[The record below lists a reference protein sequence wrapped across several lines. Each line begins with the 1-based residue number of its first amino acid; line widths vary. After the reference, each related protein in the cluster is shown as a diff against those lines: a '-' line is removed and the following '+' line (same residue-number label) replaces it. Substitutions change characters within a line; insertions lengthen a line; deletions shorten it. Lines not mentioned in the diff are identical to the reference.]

1 MGYGTAACF
10 VNKVLLEH
18 NHTLLFVYCLLAMT
32 ASSVTDGV

>member
-18 NHTLLFVYCLLAMT
+18 NHTLLFVYFLLAMT
-32 ASSVTDGV
+32 ASSVTEGV